1 MKIFGCDESDLE
13 SISDSD
19 NEIYLNQLVEPV
31 NNNNQPAAG
40 ELELEIETPLQDLNE
55 LNDKQELNGTGNYDE
70 LEQISDDEIII
81 DPLNVNNHRVV
92 VDDQNYQDDNAR
104 PREQQSTATNGLDPR
119 TTNLLAGHEDI
130 IDSDRSIPCS
140 FISGMIHLIG
150 FYPTITQYPRPKVT
164 AL

>member
-104 PREQQSTATNGLDPR
+104 PREQQSKDN
-119 TTNLLAGHEDI
+119 NLLI
-130 IDSDRSIPCS
+130 IGLKNSSAQMEAEHYLPREIFNKRSYYYELKKLYRC
-140 FISGMIHLIG
+140 
-150 FYPTITQYPRPKVT
+150 
-164 AL
+164 

>member
-104 PREQQSTATNGLDPR
+104 PREQQS
-119 TTNLLAGHEDI
+119 
-130 IDSDRSIPCS
+130 
-140 FISGMIHLIG
+140 
-150 FYPTITQYPRPKVT
+150 
-164 AL
+164 